1 MCVNKLIW
9 LGEEDRLIKQL
20 LKNCVVSVYLFL
32 PGNLAEDTKDELTI
46 SED

>member
-20 LKNCVVSVYLFL
+20 LKKCVVSVYLFL